1 MQIIIKPPGI
11 FIAARESHIR
21 IFKNVC
27 PFQILNCSS
36 QKIQKGIRLSL
47 NVGFS
52 RRVMS
57 EKLLVAT
64 ELAMQMILKKKE
76 DFQDPLC
83 KL

>member
-11 FIAARESHIR
+11 FIAARER
-21 IFKNVC
+21 AIFEYLNVC

-36 QKIQKGIRLSL
+36 QKIQKGILLSL
-47 NVGFS
+47 DVGFS

-57 EKLLVAT
+57 EKLSVAIELVI
-64 ELAMQMILKKKE
+64 QMILKKKE